1 MNPVKFVVAFELVVG
16 LGIIGLWT
24 TLLLKRSVPEI
35 AEGDR
40 AIYFHIA
47 AEYMLGVA
55 LVAGGLSLLLVGDE
69 TWVKVL
75 AAAAAGGV
83 IYSTIN
89 SPGYYAREGNWPLV
103 AAFAGLT
110 VLGVAVV
117 IILL

>member
-1 MNPVKFVVAFELVVG
+1 MGFVVVFELVVG
-16 LGIIGLWT
+16 LGILGLWT
-24 TLLLKRSVPEI
+24 TLLLKRQVPEI
-35 AEGDR
+35 PDGDR

-47 AEYMLGVA
+47 AEYVLGVV
-55 LVAGGLSLLLVGDE
+55 LVLGGLLLLLVGDE
-69 TWVKVL
+69 TWVRVL

-89 SPGYYAREGNWPLV
+89 SPGYYARDGNWLVV

-117 IILL
+117 IVLI